1 MKKLLYLVVLLI
13 MPLAGFG
20 QTSHILGNATGI
32 GQTLTLPV
40 QLQVQLVGC
49 QNDVPRLIPSGSVI
63 TNQFTVTANPTT
75 FAADALV
82 YGNDTVICNNQSYTT
97 YAVTWLINSR
107 PAAPTRNYRVAA
119 GATCNISDGTCL
131 PIGFYPS
138 QVQNSNGSLCPAG
151 YNLQGYNSSF
161 VPQCVLAPPAGPIG
175 PQGPAGTAGG
185 AQVSAGITTLLK
197 GNGTLNQTAAAIAG
211 TDYPGLGSVN
221 TFSGLQTLNG
231 GITVAGTATLP
242 GGYAKT
248 TSAASQTIAQSGT
261 TSLGVSNIN
270 NLYNASLAAGSD
282 IGAKVNAVIALCAGN
297 PCPIYIPAGTY
308 SFTTPIVLASNVD
321 LSGAGI
327 SNTKLL
333 YSGATTTYA
342 ITAST
347 DNSVIHDFSLTGPLE
362 VPSNLSS
369 YNTVSGIALL
379 GNHNTIHNM
388 FVAHFWQIDGMIK
401 IHGTYNTVS
410 DSDLE
415 YGAYIILM
423 NGSNHIIRH
432 NYASN
437 HYSQAKSFEAP
448 LVHYWDGI
456 ASESVQNT
464 LIDGNTTIDNAAGG
478 IYTGGGGFGN
488 AFGNRIT
495 NNFVQ
500 NNWQHGIDTG
510 VTGDVTAGNSVTNT
524 VIANNVSID
533 NAGANIWSV
542 CNQGMAIT
550 GNFVAYT
557 PGYTT
562 FFGTSIPTSNAGIAI
577 AEVCGS
583 AALDVESNVSVTGN
597 TIMSSSLTQGV
608 SYNVIKGAGNMVL
621 GNSNTGSQV
630 DFLAAGLDLTKNTY
644 NVQNIAGQNL
654 TNPVKITNSGT
665 PLTLCNNGTNCASF
679 ATDTSG
685 DLFAASSGTFFN
697 VLTNLQINGGA
708 NISNSNK
715 VMQTTA
721 TAPGGTCTLN
731 GFITVTFNG
740 VSLHLATC
748 T

>member
-82 YGNDTVICNNQSYTT
+82 YGNDVVVCNNQSYTT

-107 PAAPTRNYRVAA
+107 PGAPTRNYRVAA

-197 GNGTLNQTAAAIAG
+197 GTGTINQTAAATAG
-211 TDYPGLGSVN
+211 TDYPGFGSTN
-221 TFSGLQTLNG
+221 TFTALQTLTNG
-231 GITVAGTATLP
+231 LTVSGGTVTIP

-248 TSAASQTIAQSGT
+248 TSAATQTIAQSAGT
-261 TSLGVSNIN
+261 TLSVSNLN
-270 NLYNASLAAGSD
+270 NVYNANLATGAD
-282 IGAKVNAVIALCAGN
+282 IGAKINAIVAACSLSA
-297 PCPIYIPAGTY
+297 CPIYIPSGTY
-308 SFTTPIVLASNVD
+308 TFSTPIVLASNVD

-327 SNTKLL
+327 SNTTLL
-333 YSGATTTYA
+333 YTGATTTYA
-342 ITAST
+342 ITMPST
-347 DNSVIHDFSLTGPLE
+347 TGNTVVHDFAVQGPIE

-369 YNTVSGIALL
+369 YNTVSGISMA

-388 FVAHFWQIDGMIK
+388 KVSHFWQYAGMVGVG
-401 IHGTYNTVS
+401 GTFNTVS

-415 YGAYIILM
+415 YGTYIILM
-423 NGSNHIIRH
+423 NGANHIIRH
-432 NYASN
+432 NYISN
-437 HYSQAKSFEAP
+437 HYSQAKAFEAP

-456 ASESVQNT
+456 GSESVQNT
-464 LIDGNTTIDNAAGG
+464 LIDGNTAIDNATAG

-488 AFGNRIT
+488 AFGNRIV

-500 NNWQHGIDTG
+500 YNWQHGIDIG
-510 VTGDVTAGNSVTNT
+510 VSGDVTAGNSVTNT
-524 VIANNVSID
+524 VIANNISID
-533 NAGANIWSV
+533 NQGANIWSV
-542 CNQGMAIT
+542 CNQGISIT
-550 GNFVAYT
+550 GNYAAYT
-557 PGYTT
+557 PAYTT
-562 FFGTSIPTSNAGIAI
+562 FFGIAPLTSNALIAI
-577 AEVCGS
+577 AEICGS
-583 AALDVESNVSVTGN
+583 ATLDVESNVSVVGN
-597 TIMSSSLTQGV
+597 TLMSSANVQGI
-608 SYNVIKGAGNMVL
+608 SYNVIKGVGNVVS

-644 NVQNIAGQNL
+644 NVQNILGQNL
-654 TNPVKITNSGT
+654 TNPVKITNTGT
-665 PLTLCNNGTNCASF
+665 PLTICNTGTNCVQFAADAAGNSFMAATSFNFLGGGTLAAASVTPANGKTTTVGGLTTCALTF
-679 ATDTSG
+679 TKGILT
-685 DLFAASSGTFFN
+685 ASSG
-697 VLTNLQINGGA
+697 A
-708 NISNSNK
+708 NC
-715 VMQTTA
+715 
-721 TAPGGTCTLN
+721 P
-731 GFITVTFNG
+731 
-740 VSLHLATC
+740 
-748 T
+748 